1 MAAPVHQWECPQ
13 EFYIKR
19 NPSKCDSKIS
29 DGTSYLSELF
39 PSHFQGIL
47 LQLFG
52 GTRKDFSQTGRSNFR
67 AEMNILLCGDPG
79 TSKSQLLQY
88 VYNLVPR
95 GQYTSGKGSS
105 AVGLTAYVMKDPE
118 TRQLVLQT
126 GALVLSDNG
135 ICCIDEFDKMS
146 DSTRSVLHEVMEQQT
161 LSIAKVCLM
170 NVENV
175 RMCLDKLF
183 FSLWF
188 VHRLELFVSWMPVLP
203 C

>member
-1 MAAPVHQWECPQ
+1 MFFLRRDAIQMFLRKWV
-13 EFYIKR
+13 
-19 NPSKCDSKIS
+19 DSRLFS
-29 DGTSYLSELF
+29 RASCCSYLVGPVRTSLRRGVET
-39 PSHFQGIL
+39 SAQI
-47 LQLFG
+47 
-52 GTRKDFSQTGRSNFR
+52 
-67 AEMNILLCGDPG
+67 NILLCGDPG

-161 LSIAKVCLM
+161 LSIAKVRGM
-170 NVENV
+170 RE
-175 RMCLDKLF
+175 R
-183 FSLWF
+183 SLWWWLSGQVINAVF
-188 VHRLELFVSWMPVLP
+188 VCHRLESFASLMLGPQSLP
-203 C
+203 QPIRWSLSGTPRRPP

>member
-1 MAAPVHQWECPQ
+1 MPRLVV
-13 EFYIKR
+13 
-19 NPSKCDSKIS
+19 
-29 DGTSYLSELF
+29 
-39 PSHFQGIL
+39 QGIL

-52 GTRKDFSQTGRSNFR
+52 GTRKDFSQTGRGNFR
-67 AEMNILLCGDPG
+67 AEVNILLCGDPG

-146 DSTRSVLHEVMEQQT
+146 DNTRSVLHEVMEQQT
-161 LSIAKVCLM
+161 LSIAKVCVGYSWVSPLTSRYHFHTRGPTSIQYRH
-170 NVENV
+170 V
-175 RMCLDKLF
+175 
-183 FSLWF
+183 WF
-188 VHRLELFVSWMPVLP
+188 HRYF
-203 C
+203 